1 MIQKIR
7 EKFLQLNSNDEFFY
21 LIFAINQTSG
31 FFVNKNSLYY
41 AIKNIENLKS
51 ESIKTDL
58 LNLQTNRYIHTT
70 EEESSLKSDY
80 YNLIEFKDDINSE
93 NLDSFINLCF
103 MHANIAEQK
112 PLNMFFNSLIN
123 LFQIPREQ
131 QFKNIVGLYGE
142 LSFILYIYQQYD
154 IDLTNFW
161 HHSGTNDSYDFK
173 LKNVYFEIKSTIKNE
188 PIIKLKHQQI
198 FNNFSDKIFLGI
210 VQLQEN
216 NTGRSLSDLVEEIEK
231 IKPINL
237 LYDFKLNLEK
247 EKRKISLSDYK
258 NKKMNITNI
267 NVYKAIDIPSIEKV
281 PNNISDVEYNYN
293 FNSVDKYAIDKDF
306 LKENV

>member
-1 MIQKIR
+1 MINEVKNKI
-7 EKFLQLNSNDEFFY
+7 LNSVDDEYFY
-21 LIFAINQTSG
+21 LAYSININSGIF
-31 FFVNKNSLYY
+31 VHNKKPYY
-41 AIKNIENLKS
+41 VSKNFQKLQS
-51 ESIKTDL
+51 EKIVTDL
-58 LNLQTNRYIHTT
+58 LSLQTNRYISNID
-70 EEESSLKSDY
+70 ENCSLKPDY

-93 NLDSFINLCF
+93 NFDSFINLCF

-247 EKRKISLSDYK
+247 EKRKISSSDYK
-258 NKKMNITNI
+258 NKKMNVTNI
-267 NVYKAIDIPSIEKV
+267 NVYKAIDIPSIENV

>member
-1 MIQKIR
+1 MINEIKN
-7 EKFLQLNSNDEFFY
+7 KVLNSVDDEYFY
-21 LIFAINQTSG
+21 LMYSINSNSGIF
-31 FFVNKNSLYY
+31 VHNKKPYY
-41 AIKNIENLKS
+41 VTKNVQKLQS
-51 ESIKTDL
+51 EKIVTDL
-58 LNLQTNRYIHTT
+58 LSLQTNRYISNID
-70 EEESSLKSDY
+70 ENCSLKPDY

-93 NLDSFINLCF
+93 NFDSFINLCF
-103 MHANIAEQK
+103 MHASIAKQK

-154 IDLTNFW
+154 IDLTDFW
-161 HHSGTNDSYDFK
+161 HQSGTNDSYDFK
-173 LKNVYFEIKSTIKNE
+173 LKNIYFEIKSTIKTE

-216 NTGRSLSDLVEEIEK
+216 NTGKSLSDLVKEIEK
-231 IKPINL
+231 IKSINL
-237 LYDFKLNLEK
+237 LYDFKINLEK
-247 EKRKISLSDYK
+247 EKRKISLSDYV
-258 NKKMNITNI
+258 NKKMNITSI
-267 NVYKAIDIPSIEKV
+267 NVYKAIDIPSIEKIPDNV
-281 PNNISDVEYNYN
+281 SDIEYNYN
-293 FNSVDKYAIDKDF
+293 FNSIDKYTIDKDF

>member
-1 MIQKIR
+1 MIQEIR
-7 EKFLQLNSNDEFFY
+7 EKFLQLNNNDEFFY
-21 LIFAINQTSG
+21 LIFAINQISG

-41 AIKNIENLKS
+41 AIKNTENLKS
-51 ESIKTDL
+51 ENIKTDL
-58 LNLQTNRYIHTT
+58 LNLQTNRYINTT
-70 EEESSLKSDY
+70 EVESSLKSDY

-93 NLDSFINLCF
+93 NFDSFINLCF

-142 LSFILYIYQQYD
+142 LSFILYIYQHYG
-154 IDLTNFW
+154 IDLTSFW
-161 HHSGTNDSYDFK
+161 HQSGTNDSYDFK
-173 LKNVYFEIKSTIKNE
+173 LKNIYFEIKSTIKTE

-216 NTGRSLSDLVEEIEK
+216 NTGKSLSDLVEEIEK
-231 IKPINL
+231 IKPMSL
-237 LYDFKLNLEK
+237 LYDFRLNLEK
-247 EKRKISLSDYK
+247 EKRKISLFDYL

-267 NVYKAIDIPSIEKV
+267 NVYKAIDIPSIEKI
-281 PNNISDVEYNYN
+281 PDNISDIEYNYN
-293 FNSVDKYAIDKDF
+293 FNSINKYTIDNDF

>member
-1 MIQKIR
+1 MINEVKNKI
-7 EKFLQLNSNDEFFY
+7 LISVDDEYFY
-21 LIFAINQTSG
+21 LAYSININSGIF
-31 FFVNKNSLYY
+31 VHNKKPYY
-41 AIKNIENLKS
+41 VSKNFQKLQS
-51 ESIKTDL
+51 EKIVTDL
-58 LNLQTNRYIHTT
+58 LSLQTNRYISNID
-70 EEESSLKSDY
+70 ENCSLKPDY

-93 NLDSFINLCF
+93 NFDSFINLCF

-247 EKRKISLSDYK
+247 EKRKISSSDYK
-258 NKKMNITNI
+258 NKKMNVTNI
-267 NVYKAIDIPSIEKV
+267 NVYKAIDIPSIENV

>member
-1 MIQKIR
+1 MINEVKSKI
-7 EKFLQLNSNDEFFY
+7 LNSVDDEYFY
-21 LIFAINQTSG
+21 LACSININSGIF
-31 FFVNKNSLYY
+31 VHNKKPYY
-41 AIKNIENLKS
+41 VSKNFQKLQS
-51 ESIKTDL
+51 EKIVTDL
-58 LNLQTNRYIHTT
+58 LSLQINRYI
-70 EEESSLKSDY
+70 SNIDKNCSLKPDY

-93 NLDSFINLCF
+93 NFDSFINLCF

-142 LSFILYIYQQYD
+142 LSFILYIYQTYG
-154 IDLTNFW
+154 IDLTSFW
-161 HHSGTNDSYDFK
+161 HCSGSNDSYDFK
-173 LKNVYFEIKSTIKNE
+173 LKNVYFEIKSTLKNE

-198 FNNFSDKIFLGI
+198 FNNFTDKIFLGI

-216 NTGRSLSDLVEEIEK
+216 ITGKSLLELVEEIEK
-231 IKPINL
+231 MQPINL

-247 EKRKISLSDYK
+247 EKRKISSSDYK
-258 NKKMNITNI
+258 NKKMNVNSINI
-267 NVYKAIDIPSIEKV
+267 YQAIDLPSIEKI
-281 PNNISDVEYNYN
+281 PNNISDIEYNYN
-293 FNSVDKYAIDKDF
+293 FNSINKYTIKKDF